1 MNDSK
6 RTNQMNFFDH
16 LGRIDRRI
24 IYLLLFLAVAV
35 PLMKPL
41 GLPTV
46 IEPMTQQAF
55 DSVGKLKQGDVLV
68 FAMDTSVAY
77 KADLYAGAI
86 AIVGHALD
94 KGARVLIPALVQ
106 DGPMVAD
113 ELVKYFEKKGYKYG
127 DRLVNLGFVP
137 GGETAVAALARDFPA
152 TFPKD
157 YYGNST
163 SGMPAMAGVKTAKD
177 FALVVAA
184 AVNITPGGLDWVKQA
199 QGPYGTP
206 LVFLSG
212 AMLVPQF
219 VPYLQ
224 SGQLRGMLKGISGS
238 AQYEM
243 LLGKPGGATAS
254 MEGQSMAHSLII
266 ILVVLGNLS
275 YLFGA
280 AARKA
285 RGVR

>member
-1 MNDSK
+1 
-6 RTNQMNFFDH
+6 MNFFDH

-24 IYLLLFLAVAV
+24 IYVLLFLAVAV

-41 GLPTV
+41 GLPTM

-55 DSVGKLKQGDVLV
+55 NQVNQLKQGDVLI

-77 KADLYAGAI
+77 KADLYAGSI
-86 AIVGHALD
+86 AIVQHALD
-94 KGARVLIPALVQ
+94 RGARVLIPAVVQ

-113 ELVKYFEKKGYKYG
+113 DLVKYFQKKGIKYG

-137 GGETAVAALARDFPA
+137 GGETAVAAMARDFPA

-163 SGMPAMAGVKTAKD
+163 AGMPAMAGVKTAKD
-177 FALVVAA
+177 FTLVVAA
-184 AVNITPGGLDWVKQA
+184 AVNITPGGLDWVKQV

-224 SGQLRGMLKGISGS
+224 SGQLKGMLKGISGS
-238 AQYEM
+238 AQYET
-243 LLGKPGGATAS
+243 LLKQPGAATAS
-254 MEGQSMAHSLII
+254 MEGQSMAHSLVI
-266 ILVVLGNLS
+266 ILIVLGNLS
-275 YLFGA
+275 FILGA